1 MDRRSALKNIGK
13 AAGFAVATP
22 SIMSILA
29 SCNSDVATWQP
40 TYFSTTQGHMIRHLV
55 DIIIPKGKL
64 PGGLEVNIPEFMD
77 IMFRDVED
85 IEDQKKFTKAAEV
98 FEAKFKEIYGKD
110 AIKGKKEEYHELLD
124 TYFKISEDEREVIFE
139 DLRKD
144 INEIIKPENVERYHI
159 YHFLTTVRRYALDGY
174 FTSEKIG
181 EEILAYDPIPG
192 GFVPCGSLEE
202 LTGGKS
208 WSL

>member
-13 AAGFAVATP
+13 AAGLAVATP

-29 SCNSDVATWQP
+29 SCNSDIATWKP
-40 TYFSTTQGHMIRHLV
+40 TYLSATQGYMITQLV

-64 PGGLEVNIPEFMD
+64 PGGLEVNIPEFID
-77 IMFRDVED
+77 IMFRDVET
-85 IEDQKKFTKAAEV
+85 EESQKAFTKGAEV
-98 FEAKFKEIYGKD
+98 FEAKFKEVYEKE
-110 AIKGKKEEYHELLD
+110 AIKGKKEEYHEILD
-124 TYFKISEDEREVIFE
+124 IYFKITENERNTIFE

-144 INEIIKPENVERYHI
+144 VSEIAADDVERYHI
-159 YHFLTTVRRYALDGY
+159 YDFLTTVRRYTLDGY
-174 FTSEKIG
+174 FSSEKIG

-192 GFVPCGSLEE
+192 QYIECGSLEE

-208 WSL
+208 WSI